1 MKKIDLNRKNHTYS
15 ENTHFYGRIWSV
27 VSVVMMMVF
36 PIAAGAI
43 FDAWPTAQAIGIG
56 ITGILIYW
64 AAGAVEFISYTPL
77 LGATS
82 VYLGFVTGNLSNLK
96 VPCAL
101 SCLDAENVKASTDE
115 GDIIA
120 TVSTAVS
127 SIVTI
132 LVIIFGVI
140 LIAATPLAEL
150 LAKPA
155 AQKAADYLLPA
166 LFGALAV
173 VYISRNP
180 KIAFPPVILMVVL
193 CIAIPKIEGVISIL
207 VPFVAIFTVGVARI
221 MYKKGW
227 LDDKKQKAAPVAIDE
242 GENASAITEAT
253 SDDENKENDID

>member
-1 MKKIDLNRKNHTYS
+1 MDK
-15 ENTHFYGRIWSV
+15 
-27 VSVVMMMVF
+27 
-36 PIAAGAI
+36 
-43 FDAWPTAQAIGIG
+43 
-56 ITGILIYW
+56 
-64 AAGAVEFISYTPL
+64 
-77 LGATS
+77 
-82 VYLGFVTGNLSNLK
+82 
-96 VPCAL
+96 
-101 SCLDAENVKASTDE
+101 DE
-115 GDIIA
+115 
-120 TVSTAVS
+120 
-127 SIVTI
+127 
-132 LVIIFGVI
+132 
-140 LIAATPLAEL
+140 
-150 LAKPA
+150 PA